1 MLSRD
6 ELREILKVLHK
17 LQLPAELGA
26 VDEEDD
32 GMGEEEEE
40 LKKRKKACACDEE
53 EHT

>member
-26 VDEEDD
+26 VDQEDE
-32 GMGEEEEE
+32 GMEGGGRGVKEEEINVC
-40 LKKRKKACACDEE
+40 L
-53 EHT
+53 